1 MAEPPVITPEMRAA
15 VGVESEPRTWDV
27 ERGAVEK
34 FALAVGDTSTLYTD
48 PREARHTPVG
58 AQIAPP
64 TFLRLLKPGPHRA
77 VYDQPLP
84 NVLDGGSEYTFYE
97 PIRVGDTIV
106 VTSAL
111 AEVYERSGRLG
122 PMLFR
127 VHEIRYVNQFGELA
141 ATQRTTS
148 INYRAEG

>member
-1 MAEPPVITPEMRAA
+1 MAEPPVVTPELRAA
-15 VGVESEPRTWDV
+15 VGVESEPRTWDI

-34 FALAVGDTSTLYTD
+34 FANAIGDPSTLYTD
-48 PREARHTPVG
+48 PQAARRTPVG

-84 NVLDGGSEYTFYE
+84 NVLDGGSEYTFHE
-97 PIRVGDTIV
+97 PIRVGDRVT

-111 AEVYERSGRLG
+111 VDVFEKSGRLG

-127 VHEIRYVNQFGELA
+127 VHEIRYMNQFGDLA
-141 ATQRTTS
+141 AIQRTTS
-148 INYRAEG
+148 INYAGE

>member
-15 VGVESEPRTWDV
+15 VGVESEPRTWDI

-34 FALAVGDTSTLYTD
+34 FADAIGDASALYTD
-48 PREARHTPVG
+48 PHAARNTPVG
-58 AQIAPP
+58 TQIAPP
-64 TFLRLLKPGPHRA
+64 TFLRLLKPGSHRA

-84 NVLDGGSEYTFYE
+84 NIVDGGSEYAFHE
-97 PIRVGDTIV
+97 PIRVGDTIT
-106 VTSAL
+106 VTVAL
-111 AEVYERSGRLG
+111 VDLFEKSGRLG

-127 VHEIRYVNQFGELA
+127 VHEIRYVNQFGDLA

-148 INYRAEG
+148 INYEAER